1 MGNAVPRSMRH
12 EATPKARAAVASRS
26 GARAA
31 VPSGRAGTTARR
43 HGGKVARAA
52 EGRRAVKEK
61 HGGGSGGN
69 GSAVVMTVKV
79 VVTRKEAEKL
89 IARLE
94 EQSARERK
102 ARIAELTGQLRS
114 GDGGGGRSP
123 ATCGAARKPRL
134 AVIQES

>member
-12 EATPKARAAVASRS
+12 EATPKATAAGDSRS
-26 GARAA
+26 GATPA
-31 VPSGRAGTTARR
+31 VPSGRVFSAARR

-52 EGRRAVKEK
+52 GGRRGAEDQQV
-61 HGGGSGGN
+61 GGGGH
-69 GSAVVMTVKV
+69 GSTVVMTVKV

-102 ARIAELTGQLRS
+102 ARIAELTGQLRA

-123 ATCGAARKPRL
+123 ATCGAVRKPRL
-134 AVIQES
+134 AAIQES